1 MPMNRAMR
9 IATALAVAGFVL
21 GGCERKPEA
30 PAIAGKLAGRNL
42 LLITLDTTR
51 ADRLGCYGYK
61 PAETPTLDS
70 LPPAEE
76 PLYAPGDSHG
86 GSVGGGRRPAVPIG
100 LVAFVAGSSGLHP
113 LRHRS
118 EPCP

>member
-61 PAETPTLDS
+61 SAETPTLDS
-70 LPPAEE
+70 LAARGTLFEDALAQV
-76 PLYAPGDSHG
+76 PLTTLLTAQS
-86 GSVGGGRRPAVPIG
+86 
-100 LVAFVAGSSGLHP
+100 
-113 LRHRS
+113 
-118 EPCP
+118 